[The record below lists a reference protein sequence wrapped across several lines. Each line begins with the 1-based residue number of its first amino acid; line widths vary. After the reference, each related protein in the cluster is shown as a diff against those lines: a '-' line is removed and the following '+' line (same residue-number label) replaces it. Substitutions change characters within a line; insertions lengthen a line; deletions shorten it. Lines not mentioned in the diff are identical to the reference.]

1 MPSTGEKDEE
11 LIVKPIKH
19 GSFSIERTYPATP
32 ARVFAA
38 WTDIETK
45 ARWFMGPAGKWQLT
59 KRELELRV
67 GGRELL
73 HGQFHGGPRTRF
85 EARYHDIVPS
95 ERLVYAYDVYVDDE
109 FHSVSLATMEL
120 SPASGGGTR
129 MLFTEQAAFLDGE
142 DGCASRQ
149 EGTAAHLDRLGSV
162 LAEPAEIVSARC
174 FSASPVQLFGAVID
188 PAQLTR
194 WWGPRGFTSTFHEFD
209 PRPGG
214 SWRFTFHAP
223 DGAQYPNRNDFMEL
237 VPNERIVLQH
247 VQEQHDSTLTMT
259 FRELSPGQTLLTW
272 RLRFASEEE
281 ARRIR
286 PFVEEGNEQN
296 FERLAAH
303 LGSGPD
309 TAGVSQ

>member
-1 MPSTGEKDEE
+1 M
-11 LIVKPIKH
+11 KPIKH

-59 KRELELRV
+59 RRELELRV

-73 HGQFHGGPRTRF
+73 HGQLHGGPRTRF
-85 EARYHDIVPS
+85 EARYHDIVPG

-109 FHSVSLATMEL
+109 FLSVSLASVEL

-142 DGCASRQ
+142 DGCSSRQ
-149 EGTAAHLDRLGSV
+149 AGTAAHFDRLGSI
-162 LAEPAEIVSARC
+162 LGDPAEIVSARC
-174 FSASPVQLFGAVID
+174 FAASPAQLFAAVID
-188 PAQLTR
+188 PIQLTR

-223 DGAQYPNRNDFMEL
+223 DGAQYPNRNDFVEL

-247 VQEQHDSTLTMT
+247 VQEQHDFTLTMC
-259 FRELSPGQTLLTW
+259 FHELSSGQTFVSW

-286 PFVEEGNEQN
+286 SFVEEGNEQN
-296 FERLAAH
+296 FDRLAAH
-303 LGSGPD
+303 LAAHSGAP
-309 TAGVSQ
+309 GVSK

>member
-1 MPSTGEKDEE
+1 MKAPP
-11 LIVKPIKH
+11 VVH
-19 GSFSIERTYPATP
+19 GSFSIERTYPVPP

-45 ARWFMGPAGKWQLT
+45 ARWFMGPPGKWQLL

-73 HGQFHGGPRTRF
+73 HGQFHGGPQTRF
-85 EARYHDIVPS
+85 EARYHDIVPG
-95 ERLVYAYDVYVDDE
+95 ERLIYAYEVHADAK
-109 FHSVSLATMEL
+109 FLSVSLASVEL

-149 EGTAAHLDRLGSV
+149 AGTAAHLDRLGSI
-162 LAEPAEIVSARC
+162 LEDPAEIISLRA
-174 FSASPVQLFGAVID
+174 FAASPSQLFDAVID

-194 WWGPRGFTSTFHEFD
+194 WWGPSGFTSTFHQFE

-214 SWRFTFHAP
+214 TWRFTFHAP
-223 DGAQYPNRNDFMEL
+223 DGAQYPNRNDFVEL
-237 VPNERIVLQH
+237 VANERIVLQH
-247 VQEQHDSTLTMT
+247 VQERHDFTLTMT
-259 FRELSPGQTLLTW
+259 FRELSPGRTLVSW
-272 RLRFASEEE
+272 RLRFGSEEE
-281 ARRIR
+281 ARRVR

-296 FERLAAH
+296 FDRLAAH
-303 LGSGPD
+303 LAAHPG
-309 TAGVSQ
+309 